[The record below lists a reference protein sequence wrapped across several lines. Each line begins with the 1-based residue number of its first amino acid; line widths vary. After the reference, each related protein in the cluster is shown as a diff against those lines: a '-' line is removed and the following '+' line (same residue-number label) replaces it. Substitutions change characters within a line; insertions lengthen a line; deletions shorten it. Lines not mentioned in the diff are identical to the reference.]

1 MAIWNK
7 TLTSSGTFEKRNL
20 NSCLLW
26 TCFCKYALD
35 KPFKPAQSLVLWRY
49 RFSLYPIIFKMIAN
63 PLYQK
68 IFFFN
73 HYFSSIFCFLAK
85 LLMLLG
91 ALLLRFVG
99 NCWYLLLM
107 LLLQLMLYITTQNI
121 EFYCDCN
128 TNTITQSFCFNFFG
142 IFGLFFF
149 SFSWWEF
156 HVTSYEF
163 RVIL

>member
-1 MAIWNK
+1 MN
-7 TLTSSGTFEKRNL
+7 
-20 NSCLLW
+20 
-26 TCFCKYALD
+26 
-35 KPFKPAQSLVLWRY
+35 
-49 RFSLYPIIFKMIAN
+49 AN

-91 ALLLRFVG
+91 LLLLRFVG

-107 LLLQLMLYITTQNI
+107 LLLLQLMLYITTQNI

-128 TNTITQSFCFNFFG
+128 TNTITQSFCFNFF
-142 IFGLFFF
+142 FVFSVYFFF
-149 SFSWWEF
+149 RFRDENFTLRLTNFALFSRLRRCFSIFDLGTSFC
-156 HVTSYEF
+156 
-163 RVIL
+163 ILS

>member
-1 MAIWNK
+1 MTN
-7 TLTSSGTFEKRNL
+7 SGTFEKRNL

-49 RFSLYPIIFKMIAN
+49 RFSLYPIIFKMNAN

-107 LLLQLMLYITTQNI
+107 LLQLMLYITTQNI

-128 TNTITQSFCFNFFG
+128 TNTITQSFCFNFFLV
-142 IFGLFFF
+142 FSVYFFF
-149 SFSWWEF
+149 FFVMRISRYVLRISRY
-156 HVTSYEF
+156 S
-163 RVIL
+163 LD